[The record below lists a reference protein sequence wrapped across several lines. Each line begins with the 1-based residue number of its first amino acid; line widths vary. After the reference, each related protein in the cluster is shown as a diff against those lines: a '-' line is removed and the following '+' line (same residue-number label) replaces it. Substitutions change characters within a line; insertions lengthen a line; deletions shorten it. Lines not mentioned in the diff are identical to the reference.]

1 MIRGNYIA
9 RQLRAPR
16 LAWATQSAIRGFL
29 ISVGNL
35 PRLTALSVMLVAYRR
50 SVVTCTS
57 RGTAMT
63 LMKTTFATV
72 LLLLFSIACLAQDKR
87 TAAIKGKVRVEQ
99 GSPGGVS
106 VILLQEDREVTRGAT
121 DKKGEFVIAHVAPGL
136 YTVTFRKPGLAV
148 SSIASL
154 DLKAGK
160 TRVLHDLVLGIDEG
174 SIAFLRGSV
183 FTESGRSVPGVRVE
197 LAKIVGENSL
207 QKIDARVT
215 GETGEFV
222 FRLSPETA
230 KYRVTVKAAGAEPAS
245 KDVEVDSPAVYRVA
259 LTLKP
264 VPK

>member
-1 MIRGNYIA
+1 
-9 RQLRAPR
+9 
-16 LAWATQSAIRGFL
+16 
-29 ISVGNL
+29 
-35 PRLTALSVMLVAYRR
+35 
-50 SVVTCTS
+50 
-57 RGTAMT
+57 MT

-72 LLLLFSIACLAQDKR
+72 LLLLLSVASLAQDKS

-99 GSPGGVS
+99 GSPSGVS
-106 VILLQEDREVTRGAT
+106 VILFRGEQEITRAAT
-121 DKKGEFVIAHVAPGL
+121 DKKGEFTIAHVNPGL

-148 SSIASL
+148 GSIPNL
-154 DLKAGK
+154 DLRAGQK
-160 TRVLHDLVLGIDEG
+160 RVLHDLVLGIDDG

-197 LAKIVGENSL
+197 LARIVSENSV

-230 KYRVTVKAAGAEPAS
+230 RYRVTARAEGAEPVS
-245 KDVEVDSPAVYRVA
+245 KDVEVDSAAVYRVA

-264 VPK
+264 LPK